1 MVARFAVGL
10 GALIGA
16 ITLGSVRPD
25 ATTNLHSDSNEGS
38 PGPKVLALVSIE
50 QSLSIAS
57 LLWLDILQ
65 HVGQGSS
72 LSKNVLRD
80 VANLAFWAVDL
91 DSRRFNFYHV
101 PAILAATS
109 GFPKLSDSLCERGV
123 RNLPGRFEFD
133 FLLGWNDY
141 FIRGLPDEAADH
153 WERAA
158 QMDGAPDY
166 LSSLAGR
173 ARLQA
178 RGSEAALDMLRRL
191 IPNLPEGRQR
201 EMALQRVELIH
212 SEKLLEKVDEAC
224 SEYRKDSGSNPASA
238 GSLQLQGYI
247 SFPPV
252 DTFGEPIELDFGPEE
267 GIQPTSTSTNSPCV
281 ARTKMIPVR
290 EAEARANI
298 GKMRR
303 RHRGES
309 NAD

>member
-123 RNLPGRFEFD
+123 RNLPGRSSSTSCSAGTTTSSVAFPTRQRTI
-133 FLLGWNDY
+133 G
-141 FIRGLPDEAADH
+141 RGRLK
-153 WERAA
+153 WTER
-158 QMDGAPDY
+158 PTI
-166 LSSLAGR
+166 SLA
-173 ARLQA
+173 
-178 RGSEAALDMLRRL
+178 
-191 IPNLPEGRQR
+191 
-201 EMALQRVELIH
+201 
-212 SEKLLEKVDEAC
+212 
-224 SEYRKDSGSNPASA
+224 
-238 GSLQLQGYI
+238 
-247 SFPPV
+247 
-252 DTFGEPIELDFGPEE
+252 
-267 GIQPTSTSTNSPCV
+267 
-281 ARTKMIPVR
+281 
-290 EAEARANI
+290 
-298 GKMRR
+298 
-303 RHRGES
+303 
-309 NAD
+309 